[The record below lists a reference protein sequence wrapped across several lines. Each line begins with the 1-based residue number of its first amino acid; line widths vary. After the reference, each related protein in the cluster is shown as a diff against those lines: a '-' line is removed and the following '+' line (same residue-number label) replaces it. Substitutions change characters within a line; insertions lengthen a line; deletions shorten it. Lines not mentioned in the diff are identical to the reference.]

1 MIENLSNWILSI
13 AVIVCLS
20 VIVELILPE
29 GQMNKY
35 IKGVFS
41 FIIVLVIIMPIPNL
55 LKKEYNFSE
64 ILDENVFEVD
74 EDYLYQI
81 NLNKINLIKE
91 KIETDIRSYGYL
103 NVKIY
108 INCNIF
114 DKGMEFKSI
123 NVDLSDLV
131 ITQNAEHK
139 DISKIKKD
147 ITSIIL
153 NLIDINE
160 EAILYDG

>member
-13 AVIVCLS
+13 AGIVCLS

-81 NLNKINLIKE
+81 N
-91 KIETDIRSYGYL
+91 
-103 NVKIY
+103 
-108 INCNIF
+108 
-114 DKGMEFKSI
+114 
-123 NVDLSDLV
+123 
-131 ITQNAEHK
+131 
-139 DISKIKKD
+139 
-147 ITSIIL
+147 
-153 NLIDINE
+153 
-160 EAILYDG
+160 